1 MGKSSWVQ
9 KAALGCAMKSWHSIT
24 FIQQRLLL
32 LPLWGKPADEE
43 NFVLGLAGSLQL
55 DLTMLGRW
63 MRWMRWMRWKAV
75 EVKEGYG
82 CSGNDGSD
90 GYSGCN

>member
-55 DLTMLGRW
+55 DLTMLGQQGAAGAMDAVDEVDEVEGSRGERRLW
-63 MRWMRWMRWKAV
+63 MQWK
-75 EVKEGYG
+75 
-82 CSGNDGSD
+82 
-90 GYSGCN
+90 